1 MAEIKNNETG
11 MILKLAGLSVGYKN
25 KTIISNIDL
34 NVKKGEIISLAGS
47 NGCGKSTLLRTLAG
61 QQKALSGSILLD
73 GQDMALYNDISLA
86 KKVSILLTDRVTP
99 LLMTA
104 YDVVCSGR
112 YPYTGMLGILSSEDK
127 DKVREFMELTGI
139 TGLADQYFSELSDG
153 QKQRIMLARA
163 LCQEPDILIMDEP
176 MTFLDIKYKR
186 ELVNIIKRLRNE
198 KGLTMII
205 SLHELEVIREIS
217 DMVVCIKDGSID
229 KTGIPSEILKDDYI
243 NFLFDIK

>member
-73 GQDMALYNDISLA
+73 GQNMALYNDISLA

-127 DKVREFMELTGI
+127 DKVREFMKLTGI
-139 TGLADQYFSELSDG
+139 TGLAYQYFSELSDG

-229 KTGIPSEILKDDYI
+229 MTGIPSEILKDDYI

>member
-73 GQDMALYNDISLA
+73 GQNMALYNDISLA

-127 DKVREFMELTGI
+127 DKVREFMKLTGI
-139 TGLADQYFSELSDG
+139 TGLAYQYFSELSDG

>member
-11 MILKLAGLSVGYKN
+11 MILKLTGLSVGYKN

-73 GQDMALYNDISLA
+73 GQNMALYNDISLA

-217 DMVVCIKDGSID
+217 DRVVCIKDGSID
-229 KTGIPSEILKDDYI
+229 KTGIPSEILNDDYI

>member
-47 NGCGKSTLLRTLAG
+47 NGCGKSTLLRTLVG

-73 GQDMALYNDISLA
+73 GQNMALYNDISLA

-229 KTGIPSEILKDDYI
+229 KTGIPSEILNDDYI
-243 NFLFDIK
+243 NLLFDIK

>member
-1 MAEIKNNETG
+1 MVEIKNNETG

-73 GQDMALYNDISLA
+73 GQNMALYNDISLA

-229 KTGIPSEILKDDYI
+229 KTGIPSEILNDDYI

>member
-1 MAEIKNNETG
+1 MVEIKNNETG
-11 MILKLAGLSVGYKN
+11 MILKLTGLSVGYKN

-73 GQDMALYNDISLA
+73 GQNMALYNDISLA

-139 TGLADQYFSELSDG
+139 TELADQYFSELSDG

-217 DMVVCIKDGSID
+217 DRVVCIKDGSID

>member
-73 GQDMALYNDISLA
+73 GQNMALYNDISLA

>member
-11 MILKLAGLSVGYKN
+11 MILKLTGLSVGYKN

-73 GQDMALYNDISLA
+73 GQNMALYNDISLA

-229 KTGIPSEILKDDYI
+229 KTGIPSEILNDDYI

>member
-73 GQDMALYNDISLA
+73 GQNMALYNDISLA

-186 ELVNIIKRLRNE
+186 ELVNIIKRLRDE

>member
-11 MILKLAGLSVGYKN
+11 MILKLTGLSVGYKN

-73 GQDMALYNDISLA
+73 GQNMALYNDISLA

-217 DMVVCIKDGSID
+217 DRVVCIKDGSID

>member
-11 MILKLAGLSVGYKN
+11 MILKLTGLSVGYKN

-73 GQDMALYNDISLA
+73 GQNMALYNDISLA

-112 YPYTGMLGILSSEDK
+112 YPYTGRLGILSHED
-127 DKVREFMELTGI
+127 EENGS
-139 TGLADQYFSELSDG
+139 QSDYNH
-153 QKQRIMLARA
+153 R
-163 LCQEPDILIMDEP
+163 
-176 MTFLDIKYKR
+176 
-186 ELVNIIKRLRNE
+186 
-198 KGLTMII
+198 
-205 SLHELEVIREIS
+205 
-217 DMVVCIKDGSID
+217 
-229 KTGIPSEILKDDYI
+229 
-243 NFLFDIK
+243 